1 MQENRRT
8 LLKLTGAAAL
18 GLIGGTA
25 RAQARPR
32 LVVGVQTIELRE
44 SVLASKVLDGLP
56 FDVEWAHLPG
66 PAAQLSALYAK
77 SIDIGLGGSTSLIF
91 EQAKAGTWDDANPP
105 LQIVAAW
112 ENPDQKKYPS
122 IITAVRKESGIKTLK
137 DLRGKR
143 WGHNYGGYN
152 YGQYIATLVKAGLTE
167 KDIQGS
173 RFVDQ
178 FASGTAFN
186 RGQLDVFS
194 GSPTGVYESLKSGEA
209 TVLLDNRDTEV
220 PGLTIFIARQE
231 VLRDKAKS
239 EALSEFLARVR
250 RHWGWYEKNIATVE
264 EVYLKKLQQTPER
277 AQYTARFAASQF
289 KPLDRE
295 LNRQLQGLA
304 DLFQEFKVIGRK
316 IDVASELNPKFNLAT
331 TGASPS
337 ARFGAARL
345 A

>member
-1 MQENRRT
+1 MQANRRT
-8 LLKLTGAAAL
+8 LLKLSGATAL
-18 GLIGGTA
+18 GLIGGAA
-25 RAQARPR
+25 RAQARPK
-32 LVVGVQTIELRE
+32 LIVGVQTIELRE

-77 SIDIGLGGSTSLIF
+77 SIDIGLAGSTSLIF
-91 EQAKAGTWDDANPP
+91 EQAKAEGWIDANPP

-112 ENPDQKKYPS
+112 ENPDQKNYPS
-122 IITAVRKESGIKTLK
+122 VITAVRKESGIKTLK

-167 KDIQGS
+167 KDIQAS

-194 GSPTGVYESLKSGEA
+194 GSPTGVYESLRTGDA
-209 TVLLDNRDTEV
+209 TVLIDNRATEV

-231 VLRDKAKS
+231 VLRDKVKS
-239 EALSEFLARVR
+239 EVLAEFLARVR
-250 RHWGWYEKNIATVE
+250 RHWVWYEKNVATVE

-277 AQYTARFAASQF
+277 AHYTARFAASQF
-289 KPLDRE
+289 KPLDGE
-295 LNRQLQGLA
+295 LARQLQGLA
-304 DLFQEFKVIGRK
+304 DLFHEFKAIGKK
-316 IDVASELNPKFNLAT
+316 INVASELNPKFNVAT
-331 TGASPS
+331 VGTQPS
-337 ARFGAARL
+337 ASL
-345 A
+345 AHGIFA